1 MVLLYFYCNNNAN
14 KYGPKHTSRGQQT
27 VYLTGNSKMIESGF
41 LKR

>member
-1 MVLLYFYCNNNAN
+1 MVLLYFYSNNNAN
-14 KYGPKHTSRGQQT
+14 KYGPEHTSRGQQT

>member
-14 KYGPKHTSRGQQT
+14 KYGPEHTSRAQQT

>member
-14 KYGPKHTSRGQQT
+14 KYGPEHTSQGQQT